1 MLKRLDDVDLYL
13 GDCIDVMKTLPDNSV
28 DLVITSP
35 PYNMRTRVRNGKY
48 TTREKSEHFSKKYEH
63 FDDALSIDDYFSFHC
78 GVIDE
83 LLRVSDTVILN
94 MQIVTGSKE
103 AWFKIIGKYALNIK
117 DIVVWD
123 KGHGQPAMHSGILNR
138 ATELILIL
146 ESNPQAGRFLRNA
159 TFDRGTLSDIWRIG
173 RGGKKV
179 KGHGAIF
186 PEKLVE
192 LIVDNFKS
200 DIVLD
205 PFMGTG
211 TTGVVCVNKCRKFIG
226 IEITE
231 NYFNI
236 SEQRILQAQETILE
250 NILC

>member
-1 MLKRLDDVDLYL
+1 ML
-13 GDCIDVMKTLPDNSV
+13 GDCLELMKDIPDNSV
-28 DLVITSP
+28 DLVVTSP
-35 PYNMRTRVRNGKY
+35 PYNMRTRVCKGKY
-48 TTREKSEHFSKKYEH
+48 TTREKAEHFSKKYEH
-63 FDDALSIDDYFSFHC
+63 FDDALSINDYFTFHC

-83 LLRVSDTVILN
+83 LLRVSDTVLLN
-94 MQIVTGSKE
+94 IQIVTGSKE

-138 ATELILIL
+138 ATELIIIL

-173 RGGKKV
+173 REGKRV
-179 KGHGAIF
+179 KGHGAVF

-192 LIVDNFKS
+192 LIIDNFKS

-205 PFMGTG
+205 PFMGSG
-211 TTGVVCVNKCRKFIG
+211 TTGKIAKLKNRNFIG
-226 IEITE
+226 IEKVPE
-231 NYFNI
+231 YFEI
-236 SEQRILQAQETILE
+236 AKERIGS
-250 NILC
+250 